1 MPSLVE
7 QVKAIEAQATTARQ
21 GRDEAMGKVAQ
32 QATEIE
38 RLKAEYAAE
47 RAQLKASST
56 ATQQDYQQLKASHEA
71 ALAELTASKA
81 QAAKVPELVDQLKA
95 ARQEAINTKLTADER
110 YKNLR
115 CQALEI
121 QAERNELAKKV
132 ATLSVAPRTQTPAPV
147 HQVQA
152 QPERPAPR
160 PTPAPTVQAPTQAVL
175 QPDTAQAYVWPK
187 LTEEQFQALPT
198 RQLGDRV
205 IAAAREVLVMCV
217 QVADAAAKQK
227 LFPAQVVRALENLL
241 ENYREPAKPVPEQQQ
256 PLAAAPA
263 RTQTPT
269 PSRGGLGR

>member
-160 PTPAPTVQAPTQAVL
+160 PTPAPTVQAPTQA
-175 QPDTAQAYVWPK
+175 YVWPK

-198 RQLGDRV
+198 SQLGDRV